1 MKITYVT
8 SSQEHICESMKITKF
23 LTVASHAIWRQ
34 ETPFSFLPYG
44 KGSKGVIFVFLRIWC
59 FQKSKESGKGGIF
72 RSKVTIDYYFSFLLF
87 PYACISHF
95 SCVQLFVTLWT
106 VAGQAPLS
114 MGFSRQEC
122 WSGLPCPASG
132 DLPDPGI
139 EPMCLTSPALTGWFF
154 TTSTAW
160 EIHKYVHILLILWTT
175 HTPFSRIEL
184 LKICYIFRAIQ
195 SSKDKTQKQTHQ

>member
-1 MKITYVT
+1 MCCFDLIIAVLVMKITYVT

-44 KGSKGVIFVFLRIWC
+44 KGAKGVIFVFLRIWC
-59 FQKSKESGKGGIF
+59 FQKSKESGKDGIF

-87 PYACISHF
+87 PYACVSHF

-114 MGFSRQEC
+114 MGFSRQEY
-122 WSGLPCPASG
+122 WSGCHFRLQGMFPTQGSNPP
-132 DLPDPGI
+132 LF
-139 EPMCLTSPALTGWFF
+139 CLLRW
-154 TTSTAW
+154 
-160 EIHKYVHILLILWTT
+160 
-175 HTPFSRIEL
+175 
-184 LKICYIFRAIQ
+184 
-195 SSKDKTQKQTHQ
+195 